1 MMRKGF
7 ALLEV
12 VFALV
17 ISSMIAVILFQSLSQ
32 TNGILLRVVSVTALE
47 RRVALMQQQF
57 ETDFS
62 GMFAPPLIE
71 KDDDEAG
78 EEGADKKTSTSA
90 KATADRENKDKTAQK
105 KEKQE
110 NAFKTFTFESDERGF
125 VSILSFVTTNPLGV
139 YQQPSARVVRVAY
152 RVIADPE
159 NQGKLL
165 LLRQESEELF
175 LKKFE
180 AATKKETI
188 KPGQKPIRGYE
199 IARDIENI
207 KFEFFVEKIE
217 KKEPE
222 KAQPPGQQQP
232 KDIKDEPSLVKKSED
247 KSEEK
252 PKVFMLIDEWKKLS
266 DDEKKKYETPEIPAF
281 CSLKIFMNDERK
293 RVHTFEFLFSTCAGY
308 GPVIV
313 KGVTSLPSA
322 HEMQQRKAGQEETDR
337 MFLHGG
343 IPQPQGAGR

>member
-12 VFALV
+12 VFALL
-17 ISSMIAVILFQSLSQ
+17 ISSMIAIILFESLSQ
-32 TNGILLRVVSVTALE
+32 TNVILSRVVSVSSLE

-62 GMFAPPLIE
+62 GMFPPHITE
-71 KDDDEAG
+71 KDEDDETAP
-78 EEGADKKTSTSA
+78 DKKA
-90 KATADRENKDKTAQK
+90 EK
-105 KEKQE
+105 KEAPKVEKKQDKE
-110 NAFKTFTFESDERGF
+110 QEVGFKTFTFESDERGF
-125 VSILSFVTTNPLGV
+125 VSILSFVTTNPLCV
-139 YQQPSARVVRVAY
+139 YQQPSPRAVRVAY

-165 LLRQESEELF
+165 LIRQESEELS

-217 KKEPE
+217 SSSA
-222 KAQPPGQQQP
+222 KAPYSTKASTGGPA
-232 KDIKDEPSLVKKSED
+232 DKKSED
-247 KSEEK
+247 KGEDR
-252 PKVFMLIDEWKKLS
+252 PRVFMLIDEWKKLS

-293 RVHTFEFLFSTCAGY
+293 RVHIFEFLFSTCAGY
-308 GPVIV
+308 VPVLI
-313 KGVTSLPSA
+313 KGATSLPSA
-322 HEMQQRKAGQEETDR
+322 QENQQRKAGQAETDR

>member
-1 MMRKGF
+1 MRKGF

-17 ISSMIAVILFQSLSQ
+17 ISSMIAIILFQSLSQ
-32 TNGILLRVVSVTALE
+32 TNGILSRVVSVSALE

-62 GMFAPPLIE
+62 GMFSPPLTE
-71 KDDDEAG
+71 EDDEG
-78 EEGADKKTSTSA
+78 ESEGAADKKVSTFAKAPSSVTTSA
-90 KATADRENKDKTAQK
+90 GGPTDK
-105 KEKQE
+105 KEEQE

-125 VSILSFVTTNPLGV
+125 VKVLSFVTTNPLAV
-139 YQQPSARVVRVAY
+139 YQQPSPRAVRVAY

-165 LLRQESEELF
+165 LVRQESEELS

-188 KPGQKPIRGYE
+188 KPGQKPIRNYE

-222 KAQPPGQQQP
+222 KAQPAGQQQP
-232 KDIKDEPSLVKKSED
+232 KDKNSKDTKKD
-247 KSEEK
+247 DEEK
-252 PKVFMLIDEWKKLS
+252 PRVFMLIDEWKKLS
-266 DDEKKKYETPEIPAF
+266 DDEKKKYENPEIPAF

-293 RVHTFEFLFSTCAGY
+293 RTHAFEFLFCTCAGY
-308 GPVIV
+308 QPVIV
-313 KGVTSLPSA
+313 KGATSLPSA
-322 HEMQQRKAGQEETDR
+322 HETQQRKAGQAETDR

-343 IPQPQGAGR
+343 IPQLQGASR